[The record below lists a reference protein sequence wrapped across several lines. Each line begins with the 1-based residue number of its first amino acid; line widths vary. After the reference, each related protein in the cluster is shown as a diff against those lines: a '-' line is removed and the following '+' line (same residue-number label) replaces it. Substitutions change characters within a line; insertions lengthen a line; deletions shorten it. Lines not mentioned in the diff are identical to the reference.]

1 LQKAE
6 KPTSV
11 IGRAIALLLGLAF
24 VVSLPLTLL
33 ALAWGRVLFSP
44 EQMTDI
50 LAAELVDSGALQRAA
65 VEAFLQRSGPQAES
79 DPQDGANPQ
88 AGSDPQ
94 NGSNPGGGSLEF
106 LDRQE
111 LDRLVETLFP
121 PEWAHEQ
128 MRAYIEILYA
138 WIDSDLAQP
147 AFRLDIQSLKDRLQ
161 AGGAEGLVTVIVDS
175 WPVCTAEQV
184 QQLEREAFATGEL
197 PSLSCQPPE
206 PLRSRLINTGIELLL
221 ERSRSLPSSIP
232 IGGEA
237 PASEDQQGLNQL
249 KRGLRFLRELSD
261 AGWMLP
267 TSMLGLIV
275 ALAVRSWPALLRWW
289 GAPLSGAGLSSFITL
304 FISRGILD
312 QARASESL
320 RSVSGGFFEPILDNV
335 IGQLLDLVGGR
346 MFGMALLLTVVGL
359 ALLLVGL
366 WLGRRARLAG

>member
-1 LQKAE
+1 MQNAE

-24 VVSLPLTLL
+24 VVSLPLSIL

-65 VEAFLQRSGPQAES
+65 VEAFLARSGPQEES
-79 DPQDGANPQ
+79 NPQD
-88 AGSDPQ
+88 
-94 NGSNPGGGSLEF
+94 GSNPGGGSLDF

-111 LDRLVETLFP
+111 LDRLVKTLFP
-121 PEWAHEQ
+121 PEWAHDQ
-128 MRAYIEILYA
+128 MRANVEILYA

-147 AFRLDIQSLKDRLQ
+147 AFRLDIQPLKDRLQ
-161 AGGAEGLVTVIVDS
+161 AGGAQELVTVIVDS
-175 WPVCTAEQV
+175 WPVCNAEQV
-184 QQLEREAFATGEL
+184 QQLEREGFATGEL
-197 PSLSCQPPE
+197 PSVSCEPPE

-261 AGWMLP
+261 VGWMLP
-267 TSMLGLIV
+267 TSLLGLIV

-289 GAPLSGAGLSSFITL
+289 GAPLLGSGLSSFLTL
-304 FISRGILD
+304 II
-312 QARASESL
+312 
-320 RSVSGGFFEPILDNV
+320 
-335 IGQLLDLVGGR
+335 
-346 MFGMALLLTVVGL
+346 
-359 ALLLVGL
+359 
-366 WLGRRARLAG
+366 

>member
-1 LQKAE
+1 LQNAE

-65 VEAFLQRSGPQAES
+65 VEAFLQRSGPQ
-79 DPQDGANPQ
+79 DQ
-88 AGSDPQ
+88 
-94 NGSNPGGGSLEF
+94 SNPDTGSLEF

-111 LDRLVETLFP
+111 LNRLVETLFP
-121 PEWAHEQ
+121 PEWAHDQ
-128 MRAYIEILYA
+128 MRANVEILYA

-147 AFRLDIQSLKDRLQ
+147 AFRLDIQPLKDRLQ
-161 AGGAEGLVTVIVDS
+161 AGGAQELVTVIVDS
-175 WPVCTAEQV
+175 WPVCSAEQV
-184 QQLEREAFATGEL
+184 QQLEREGFPAGDL
-197 PSLSCQPPE
+197 PSITCEPPE
-206 PLRSRLINTGIELLL
+206 PLRSRLINTGTELLL
-221 ERSRSLPSSIP
+221 ERSRSLPSNSP
-232 IGGEA
+232 ISGEGLA
-237 PASEDQQGLNQL
+237 TEEQQGATTL

-261 AGWMLP
+261 VGWMLP
-267 TSMLGLIV
+267 TSLLGLIV

-289 GAPLSGAGLSSFITL
+289 GAPLLGSGLSSFLTL

-312 QARASESL
+312 QARTSEGL
-320 RSVSGGFFEPILDNV
+320 RSVSGGFFEPILQNV
-335 IGQLLDLVGGR
+335 IGQLLDIAGGR

-359 ALLLVGL
+359 ALVLVGL
-366 WLGRRARLAG
+366 WLGRRARSAS

>member
-1 LQKAE
+1 LQNAE

-65 VEAFLQRSGPQAES
+65 VEAFLQRSGPQ
-79 DPQDGANPQ
+79 DQ
-88 AGSDPQ
+88 
-94 NGSNPGGGSLEF
+94 SNPDTGSLEF

-121 PEWAHEQ
+121 PEWAHDQ
-128 MRAYIEILYA
+128 MRANVEILYA

-161 AGGAEGLVTVIVDS
+161 AGGAQELVTVIVDS
-175 WPVCTAEQV
+175 WPVCSAEQI
-184 QQLEREAFATGEL
+184 QQLEREVVIGGEL
-197 PSLSCQPPE
+197 PSITCEPPE
-206 PLRSRLINTGIELLL
+206 PLRSRLINSGTELLL
-221 ERSRSLPSSIP
+221 DRSRSLPSSSP

-237 PASEDQQGLNQL
+237 SATEDQQGLTAF

-261 AGWMLP
+261 VGWMLP
-267 TSMLGLIV
+267 TSLLGLIV

-304 FISRGILD
+304 FISRGIID

-320 RSVSGGFFEPILDNV
+320 RSVSGGFFEPILQSV
-335 IGQLLDLVGGR
+335 IDRLLDMVGGR
-346 MFGMALLLTVVGL
+346 IFGMALLITIVGL

-366 WLGRRARLAG
+366 LLGRRARSAS